1 MWPCSGLTAESGAR
15 LSPNADAGFADFQAW
30 LAVDVPVC
38 MEATGAYWEV
48 VPEALTDAGFTVSV
62 ANLARIKADA
72 VDARLIADFCA
83 RPPALRERCTLVAC
97 REARVVMRTQE
108 QNRLPSGPGP
118 RTPTSKPSSCAPLEC
133 VIAEVRAA
141 IWQRIDHASNLQA
154 QGDLLDSLPGLG
166 QKTIPV
172 FWSFYGGPVR
182 FDRARQAAAFAG
194 LDPRPSGS
202 KNPRH

>member
-38 MEATGAYWEV
+38 MEATGTYWEV
-48 VPEALTDAGFTVSV
+48 VPEALTDAGFTISV
-62 ANLARIKADA
+62 ANPARIKADA

-108 QNRLPSGPGP
+108 QNRLPEWPRPAYADIKALIVRASGMRHRRGQGRHLAANRPRLQPPGPG
-118 RTPTSKPSSCAPLEC
+118 
-133 VIAEVRAA
+133 
-141 IWQRIDHASNLQA
+141 
-154 QGDLLDSLPGLG
+154 
-166 QKTIPV
+166 
-172 FWSFYGGPVR
+172 
-182 FDRARQAAAFAG
+182 
-194 LDPRPSGS
+194 
-202 KNPRH
+202 